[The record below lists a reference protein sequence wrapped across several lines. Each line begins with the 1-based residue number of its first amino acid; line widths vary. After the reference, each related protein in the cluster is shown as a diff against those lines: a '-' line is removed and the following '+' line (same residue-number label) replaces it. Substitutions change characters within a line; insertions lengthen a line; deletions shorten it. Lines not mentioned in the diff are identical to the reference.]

1 MKNCLVRLL
10 LPFVALMGAAAES
23 HAAQIE
29 AGPVDISIATTFS
42 LGASM
47 RTSEQGCEY
56 ISVFNGGCYAPGG
69 TDYDVNSD
77 DGNVNVQRGE
87 FIAAPVKVISEADFK
102 YDNYGFFLRAKAFYD
117 YVGDKV
123 LGHGSGKYGPIAAP
137 YDQRRE
143 LEDQFRDDDAL
154 NLQGRSIDLLDAFAY
169 GNFLVAD
176 MPASVRIGRQ
186 AVNWGESLF
195 IPGGVSAYLPLDV
208 SALVRPGVELKEVF
222 LPQNSLFASVGLPAN
237 LTFEAQYVFQ
247 WEESILPACGS
258 FFSPSDA
265 AAAGCRYALSGGEVF
280 NFGNGLSGTPTA
292 FVPRAPDEEARDQG
306 QYGFALRYYA
316 DWLNHGTELSGY
328 FVNFHSKLPFG
339 TTTATMPT
347 GTTAVLQVFCNPN
360 VPGSLSGPSCTSAVP
375 GLTDDAG
382 RPISYGQGIF
392 AQAAGDNKRLV
403 VQYPEDIEMFG
414 ASFNTTIP
422 VIGDATALS
431 GELAYYPDM
440 PFQVDSTEIVGADI
454 ENFGYTPGPGE
465 PDYYNG
471 APVTPGSVIPGSRRM
486 DALHGQ
492 IYTLSTLTPS
502 DPIVSALGGNLLIL
516 VANVGF
522 QYLPDAD
529 GNRLA
534 IPRSGESHPNPGSAA
549 TYGDNCIRLNQCS
562 ITPQYAT
569 SFSWGYRMLAQM
581 EYPNAFGTP
590 YTLSPMLIWSHDVSG
605 YSAGP
610 IGPGFVEGKKAVT
623 LGVTASYL
631 DQYRLSL
638 DYTNNFGAEY
648 RNGSFDKDFVS
659 MTASYTF

>member
-1 MKNCLVRLL
+1 MKTSLLRLV
-10 LPFVALMGAAAES
+10 VMGAFLGGAAS
-23 HAAQIE
+23 AAQAAQIE
-29 AGPVDISIATTFS
+29 AGPVDISITTTLS
-42 LGASM
+42 AGASV
-47 RTSEQGCEY
+47 RASGQNCEY
-56 ISVFNGGCYAPGG
+56 ISVFNGGCYGPGG
-69 TDYDVNSD
+69 TDYDVNAD
-77 DGNVNVQRGE
+77 DGDVNVERGE

-102 YDNYGFFLRAKAFYD
+102 YDNYGFFVRAKAFYD

-123 LGHGSGKYGPIAAP
+123 LGHGSGKYGPVAAP

-143 LEDQFRDDDAL
+143 LEDEFRDDDAL
-154 NLQGRSIDLLDAFAY
+154 NLQGRSVDLLDAFAY

-176 MPASVRIGRQ
+176 MPTTVRLGRQ

-208 SALVRPGVELKEVF
+208 SALVRPGVELKEIF

-247 WEESILPACGS
+247 WDKSVLPACGS

-265 AAAGCRYALSGGEVF
+265 AAGGCRYALSGGEVY
-280 NFGNGLSGTPTA
+280 NFGNGQSGTPIA
-292 FVPRAPDEEARDQG
+292 FVPRGPDQEARDQG

-339 TTTATMPT
+339 TTTASIP
-347 GTTAVLQVFCNPN
+347 TTASQALQLFCNPAA
-360 VPGSLSGPSCTSAVP
+360 PGSLSGPGCTSAAP
-375 GLTDDAG
+375 GQTDDLG
-382 RPISYGQGIF
+382 RPVSFGQAIF
-392 AQAAGDNKRLV
+392 ALSAADNKRLI
-403 VQYPEDIEMFG
+403 VQYPEDIQMFG
-414 ASFNTTIP
+414 TSFNTTIP
-422 VIGDATALS
+422 IIGDATALS

-440 PFQVDSTEIVGADI
+440 PFQVDSSEIVGADA

-465 PDYYNG
+465 ADYYQG
-471 APVTPGSVIPGSRRM
+471 APVAPGAVIPGYRYTE
-486 DALHGQ
+486 ALHGQ

-502 DPIVSALGGNLLIL
+502 DPVVSALQGNLLIL

-522 QYLPDAD
+522 QYLPDAE

-534 IPRSGESHPNPGSAA
+534 IPRSGETHPAAGMAA
-549 TYGDNCIRLNQCS
+549 TFGDNCIHLNACS

-569 SFSWGYRMLAQM
+569 SFSWGYRLLAQM

-590 YTLSPMLIWSHDVSG
+590 YTLSPQLIWSHDVSG

-623 LGVTASYL
+623 VGVTASYL
-631 DQYRLSL
+631 DAYRLSL
-638 DYTNNFGAEY
+638 DYTNNFGAKY